1 MQKESIAVIGGGMTG
16 IAAALELA
24 KSGNFDVT
32 LFEKADHLG
41 GLSDYYTWN
50 DITWDRFYHVILS
63 TDTVMLDFIKEL
75 GLEDQ
80 LFWRETK
87 SGFFGDG
94 RLASMSTT
102 MDFIRFPFLSL
113 WQKLRLGLGIMY
125 SARIKDPTKLDRI
138 YVRQWLTKVFGR
150 RVYESIWDPL
160 LRSKLGT
167 ARERTS
173 AAFIWATITRLYGA
187 RSAENKQEKMGHVH
201 GGYKTILAAAEKK
214 LKELGVKILLNSPVT
229 KIETMSFP
237 QTSNLKPQ
245 SRLSLQPQSAKL
257 ISTNKTNSTNQ
268 TNGTNQPNKTN
279 QSYLP
284 QTSNLEPQTPEGP
297 SSNPEPPSERS
308 VLPPTSNLQPQTPEG
323 SPSNLQ
329 PQTPNG
335 LSSNLDPH
343 LASHPQLTTNNQ
355 HIRVHAN
362 DQELLFNKAL
372 LTVSCPAI
380 MGMVPSQSN
389 DDYWTQL
396 KKVEYLGVICVLLIL
411 SRKLSSYYVINLLDK
426 ELPFT
431 GIIEATN
438 IVSPDE
444 LDGNHLVYLP
454 KYLPAD
460 DRLNSM
466 TDAEITKQFVQGL
479 KKVYPDLNDDE
490 VLHSAIFREKF
501 VQPLQEINYLDRAA
515 GIQTPESNLFA
526 VNTSMIYNST
536 LNNNAAIT
544 LGRDAVDTILNSL

>member
-1 MQKESIAVIGGGMTG
+1 MTG

-214 LKELGVKILLNSPVT
+214 LKKLGVKIILNSPVT
-229 KIETMSFP
+229 KIEP
-237 QTSNLKPQ
+237 
-245 SRLSLQPQSAKL
+245 
-257 ISTNKTNSTNQ
+257 ISS
-268 TNGTNQPNKTN
+268 P
-279 QSYLP
+279 P
-284 QTSNLEPQTPEGP
+284 TSNLEPQTPEGP
-297 SSNPEPPSERS
+297 SSNLEPPSKRS
-308 VLPPTSNLQPQTPEG
+308 VLPPTSNLQPQSAEG
-323 SPSNLQ
+323 PSSNLQ

-362 DQELLFNKAL
+362 GQELLFNKAL

-380 MGMVPSQSN
+380 MGMVPFHSN
-389 DDYWTQL
+389 NDYWTQL

-411 SRKLSSYYVINLLDK
+411 SRKLSPYYVINLLDK

-438 IVSPDE
+438 IVSSDE

-466 TDAEITKQFVQGL
+466 TDTEITKQFVQGL

-501 VQPLQEINYLDRAA
+501 VQPLQEINYLDRAT
-515 GIQTPESNLFA
+515 GIQSPESSVFT